1 MKRRVSCLTVALVVG
16 AGLTV
21 CPPVVADVAASVSVA
36 STARVSVDTAGG
48 DPDGDSGSPSIS
60 ADGRFVAFS
69 SNATDLTPEGQPGV
83 FVRDRL
89 AATTTFVA
97 AGHSPSISGDGRYVA
112 YAGGNE
118 ITADDIFVRDL
129 VTGTTT
135 LVSVA
140 LDGSASGFSSRP
152 SISADGRHVAFLSSA
167 PNLVAGNTDNQ
178 PDVFVRHLD
187 TGVTVQANVSLTGED
202 GRGFADYGAYR
213 YPETSSVI
221 SADGRYVTF
230 ESSSD
235 DLVADDTADN
245 DIFVRDLVAAVTI
258 LVSDGSHQAV
268 FAPAMSP
275 DGSKV
280 GYINAP
286 FGLIVGGDV
295 LVRDLVTGTT
305 TKANVDTAQ
314 PASFS
319 FFAPSFSVDGR
330 FVAFESSTVNELFD
344 NTPSDG
350 NVYVRD
356 LEAGITAQ
364 VSFDSSGGAPNGASF
379 LPELSGDGRSVA
391 YVSEAS
397 DLVAGDTN
405 QLRDIFVT
413 DLAVLD
419 VEQRLKALD
428 DRVVDFGLPMGITN
442 SLTTKVRLALA
453 AWQFGDTVTACEQLT
468 ALANQARAQAGKKLT
483 GEQAAAIQ
491 TEAAAIKRLL
501 GCA

>member
-1 MKRRVSCLTVALVVG
+1 MKRRVLCLTVALVVG

-21 CPPVVADVAASVSVA
+21 CPPAVADVAASVSVA
-36 STARVSVDTAGG
+36 STIRVSVDTAGG
-48 DPDGDSGSPSIS
+48 DPNGESHSPSIS
-60 ADGRFVAFS
+60 GDGRFVAFS
-69 SNATDLTPEGQPGV
+69 SAATDLTPEGQPGV

-97 AGHSPSISGDGRYVA
+97 FGHSPSISGDGRYVA

-118 ITADDIFVRDL
+118 TSTDEIFVRDL

-140 LDGSASGFSSRP
+140 LDGSASGFSDRP

-167 PNLVAGNTDNQ
+167 PNLVAGNTDDQ

-187 TGVTVQANVSLTGED
+187 TGVTVQANVTLTGGD
-202 GRGFADYGAYR
+202 AGLAGYGASR

-221 SADGRYVTF
+221 SSDGRYVTF
-230 ESSSD
+230 ESD
-235 DLVADDTADN
+235 ANDLAADDTADS
-245 DIFVRDLVAAVTI
+245 DIFVRDLVAGVTI
-258 LVSDGSHQAV
+258 LGSDVPHEVV
-268 FAPAMSP
+268 FAPAISP

-286 FGLIVGGDV
+286 FGSIVGGDL

-319 FFAPSFSVDGR
+319 FFAPSFSADGR
-330 FVAFESSTVNELFD
+330 LVAFESSTVNELFD

-350 NVYVRD
+350 NAYVRD
-356 LEAGITAQ
+356 LEAGTIAQ
-364 VSFDSSGGAPNGASF
+364 VSFDSSGEAPNGASF
-379 LPELSGDGRSVA
+379 LPELSGDGRSVT

-397 DLVAGDTN
+397 DLVADDIN
-405 QLRDIFVT
+405 QLRDIFVA
-413 DLAVLD
+413 DLAELD
-419 VEQRLKALD
+419 VGQRLEALG
-428 DRVVDFGLPMGITN
+428 DRIIDLGLPMGITN
-442 SLTTKVRLALA
+442 SLTAKVRLALA
-453 AWQFGDTVTACEQLT
+453 AWESGDTVTVCEQLT
-468 ALANQARAQAGKKLT
+468 ALANQAHAQAGKKLT
-483 GEQAAAIQ
+483 GEQAAAIR